1 MLDDNIDKVDG
12 WMTGEDKSLVFT
24 IYVAGTTRAAIDA
37 GTASAQNVTGWALSY
52 MLKRNF
58 TDADSDA
65 LITKTTA
72 AGSIALTTPAS
83 GIVTVT
89 ITDTDTENLEEGV
102 PYYQELKR
110 TGDGVEAILSQ
121 GQVRLRQSVH
131 KS

>member
-24 IYVAGTTRAAIDA
+24 IYAAGTTRAAIDA

-65 LITKTTA
+65 LIIKTTSS
-72 AGSIALTTPAS
+72 GIALTIPAS

-89 ITDTDTENLEEGV
+89 ITDTDTENLEEGT

-110 TGDGVEAILSQ
+110 TGDGVESILSQ